1 MSARYFYLLP
11 FGAEY
16 LGNDRTCFR
25 LWAPDCR
32 QVELVI
38 EGESPIAMQRGE
50 QGMFEIETE
59 CGAGTAYYYRIDEER
74 CVPDPASRQ
83 QSLDV
88 HDPSLVCDP
97 RAFRWQHDDWNGR
110 PWHEIAIYELHA
122 GCMGGFA
129 EICQRLPD
137 FVELGITAIQ
147 LMPIADFRGTRNWG
161 YDGVLAFAP
170 DTAYGTPDQLKH
182 LIDTAHGYGLCVY
195 LDVVYNHFGPEGNY
209 LHLYA
214 SDFFC
219 NDKHSPWGAAID
231 FSNPQ
236 VRDFFTLNA
245 LYWLLEYRFDGLRF
259 DAVHQIGDSGWLEEM
274 ALQVR
279 NAIEPGR
286 HVHLILENEHN
297 CSTHLESL
305 FDAQWNDDGHN
316 VLHVILTGER
326 DGHYQ
331 DFSEAPAAKLARC
344 LADGFIYQGE
354 QSKRLNRTRGTP
366 SAHLPPHAFI
376 LFLQNHDQIG
386 NRAFGERLQTLAEA
400 DALRAAITLQ
410 LLVPQI
416 PLLFMGEETGCRTP
430 FLYFTNFEPELA
442 AAVRE
447 GRRREFAALPAFA
460 DPVVREQIPD
470 PNAIATFISSI
481 PQIEDPEQSACYLL
495 FYRTLLMLRRK
506 HIVPGMPGCH
516 SLGARE
522 LGEFAVAAQWRMG
535 NGNLLVLVTNFGQH
549 SQAIDSFLTKG
560 ELIADSRQLWNPHSA
575 ERDSNWLPGHT
586 TRIYLQQRSLFT

>member
-16 LGNDRTCFR
+16 LGNGRTCFR

-32 QVELVI
+32 QVEVMI
-38 EGESPIAMQRGE
+38 DGASPIAMQRGD
-50 QGMFEIETE
+50 QGMFEIEAE
-59 CGAGTAYYYRIDEER
+59 CGTGTAYHYRINEGL

-83 QSLDV
+83 QSVDV
-88 HDPSLVCDP
+88 HDQSLVCDP

-110 PWHEIAIYELHA
+110 PWHEIVIYEIHV
-122 GCMGGFA
+122 GCLGGYA
-129 EICQRLPD
+129 EICQRLPEL
-137 FVELGITAIQ
+137 VELGITAIE
-147 LMPIADFRGTRNWG
+147 LMPVADFRGTRNWG
-161 YDGVLAFAP
+161 YDGVLQFAP

-182 LIDTAHGYGLCVY
+182 LIDTAHSYGLCVY

-219 NDKHSPWGAAID
+219 ADQHSPWGAAID

-236 VRDFFTLNA
+236 VREFFTLNA
-245 LYWLLEYRFDGLRF
+245 LYWLMEYRFDGLRL
-259 DAVHQIGDSGWLEEM
+259 DAVHQIGDSGWLDEM
-274 ALQVR
+274 ASQVR

-286 HVHLILENEHN
+286 HVHLMLENEN
-297 CSTHLESL
+297 NGSSHLEKW

-316 VLHVILTGER
+316 VLHVLLTGESE
-326 DGHYQ
+326 GHYQ
-331 DFSEAPAAKLARC
+331 DFIQAPAARLARC

-354 QSKRLNRTRGTP
+354 LSPRLGRPRGTP

-410 LLVPQI
+410 LMSPQI

-430 FLYFTNFEPELA
+430 FLYFTDFGPDLA
-442 AAVRE
+442 AAVRK
-447 GRRREFAALPAFA
+447 GRQQEFAELPAFA
-460 DPVVREQIPD
+460 DPAVREQIPD
-470 PNAIATFISSI
+470 PNAVTTFLSSI
-481 PQIEDPEQSACYLL
+481 PEIEDPEQSACYLL

-506 HIVPGMPGCH
+506 HIIPGMPGCH
-516 SLGARE
+516 SLGAMQ
-522 LGEFAVAAQWRMG
+522 LGKLAVAAQWRMG
-535 NGNLLVLVTNFGQH
+535 NGGLLIVISNF
-549 SQAIDSFLTKG
+549 SQQSLDIDRLLTQG
-560 ELIADSRQLWNPHSA
+560 ELIADSRALWNPQCT
-575 ERDSNWLPGHT
+575 ERDSRCLPGHT
-586 TRIYLQQRSLFT
+586 TRVYLQQRSQFT